1 MKNVSPANNSATKFA
16 ALGKLRVKAMRKL
29 ISQRWTIARSLF
41 MSLLLLSVALMP
53 ALAPLA
59 QKKEGPAQV
68 TGVSSHKSGESTV
81 VTVSADAPLTRTQTW
96 QDEEGFHL
104 VMPNTGP
111 GSLKALPRGV
121 TVRNLG
127 RSLEVVVAVKKGA
140 GVTVDPQFN
149 RLNLIVNGQVDT
161 SRGETSLSAPSVKQ
175 NVDARSVEAEST
187 DSAPARQPRQQR
199 VEREAQPFNSS
210 QESTSPQYNTPRLT
224 APANTLPSPQSLN
237 PSPTPLV
244 SQPQTNPSPNT
255 GLIPQQ
261 QQPNAAS
268 TAPATGENAAPA
280 PVPADVNNSQESG
293 GIFSALFS
301 TTGMLVL
308 LFIGLAVLFV
318 VRRRQ
323 TGEGSEDVEEK
334 DKEKDVVV
342 LSPVADAVAEERPKK
357 ERRRW
362 SRRASD
368 QALVKRNVTG
378 NQEMEAVAE
387 GAMEKRG
394 SVAVASAQTALF
406 GAYRVDQE
414 VGKLILGQAHRM
426 DVLASRA
433 PDDRRAIETSL
444 IKALTAPESGE
455 EGRQR
460 ARMALEEYG
469 FVARQCASLLLAN
482 NAYDRASAARVL
494 GEVSPQSSMPFLLE
508 ALYDSEAIVRSEAV
522 KSLGLLK
529 MPSAIGALLDMAR
542 RHPEMPSALI
552 SDALNACTF
561 QSLDFLDM
569 PSFDL
574 PLLDA
579 GDETVYAGEI
589 THLDP
594 SAAVEE
600 LPEWFEDEELTESLA
615 RLSET
620 DVEARASAARRLSQ
634 FPVQRSVEAL
644 TAIAENDEESSV
656 RAAAV
661 TSLGEI
667 AHESVFAPIIMAFG
681 DEAREVR
688 AAAARALSRMDFD
701 RAEAYVRL
709 IETADAERLRKV
721 AQACIKAGMASQAI
735 ERLISEDRRLAY
747 EAFSLLSLVAKSGE
761 IEPLV
766 DAICDHGELNVRLA
780 LVRLLGTAGE
790 PEVATT
796 LRHLAV
802 RDGLPEK
809 VRSSIME
816 VIYKM
821 DQMAEVG
828 S

>member
-1 MKNVSPANNSATKFA
+1 
-16 ALGKLRVKAMRKL
+16 
-29 ISQRWTIARSLF
+29 
-41 MSLLLLSVALMP
+41 MP

-59 QKKEGPAQV
+59 QKKEGPVQV

-96 QDEEGFHL
+96 QDDEGFHL
-104 VMPNTGP
+104 SLIGAGP

-121 TVRNLG
+121 IVRNLG
-127 RSLEVVVAVKKGA
+127 RSLEVVVPVKKGV

-149 RLNLIVNGQVDT
+149 HLNLIVNGQIDT
-161 SRGETSLSAPSVKQ
+161 SRGEASLSAPSVKQ
-175 NVDARSVEAEST
+175 NVETRSAEAQPNYE
-187 DSAPARQPRQQR
+187 PQVRQPRQPR
-199 VEREAQPFNSS
+199 VEREAEPFNSS
-210 QESTSPQYNTPRLT
+210 QDSTTPQYNTTRATPQ
-224 APANTLPSPQSLN
+224 ANTLSSPPTAPLN
-237 PSPTPLV
+237 LSPTPSV
-244 SQPQTNPSPNT
+244 SQQQLAQPQANPSPNAA
-255 GLIPQQ
+255 LIPPQQ
-261 QQPNAAS
+261 QPGDAS

-280 PVPADVNNSQESG
+280 PVPADVNSSQESG

-301 TTGMLVL
+301 TTGVLVL
-308 LFIGLAVLFV
+308 LFVGLAALFV

-323 TGEGSEDVEEK
+323 SDEGSEDVEEK
-334 DKEKDVVV
+334 GMEKDVVV
-342 LSPVADAVAEERPKK
+342 LSPVTDAVAAERPKK

-368 QALVKRNVTG
+368 HSLAKRDVAS
-378 NQEMEAVAE
+378 NQETEAVTE

-394 SVAVASAQTALF
+394 SVAPVSAQPALF

-414 VGKLILGQAHRM
+414 VGKLVLGQAHRM

-482 NAYDRASAARVL
+482 NAYDRASSARVL
-494 GEVSPQSSMPFLLE
+494 GEVSSQSSMPFLLE

-529 MPSAIGALLDMAR
+529 LPSAIGALLDMAR

-594 SAAVEE
+594 SAAVAD
-600 LPEWFEDEELTESLA
+600 LPEWFEDEELAESLA

-620 DVEARASAARRLSQ
+620 DTEARASAARRLSQ

-667 AHESVFAPIIMAFG
+667 AHESVFAPVIMAFG

-709 IETADAERLRKV
+709 IEMADAERLRKV

-766 DAICDHGELNVRLA
+766 DAICEHGEVNVRLA
-780 LVRLLGTAGE
+780 LIRLLGTAGE
-790 PEVATT
+790 PEIATT

-816 VIYKM
+816 VVYKM
-821 DQMAEVG
+821 DQVVG
-828 S
+828 VES

>member
-1 MKNVSPANNSATKFA
+1 MKNVSPANNSARKFA
-16 ALGKLRVKAMRKL
+16 AQGKLWVKAMRNLTPQRRKL
-29 ISQRWTIARSLF
+29 AARALT
-41 MSLLLLSVALMP
+41 MSLLLLSVALTP
-53 ALAPLA
+53 ILAPFA
-59 QKKEGPAQV
+59 QKKEGTVKV
-68 TGVSSHKSGESTV
+68 TGVSSHKSGDGTV

-104 VMPNTGP
+104 TLPNAGP
-111 GSLKALPRGV
+111 GDLKGLPRGV

-127 RSLEVVVAVKKGA
+127 KSLEVVVALKKGA

-149 RLNLIVNGQVDT
+149 HLNLIVNGAVDA
-161 SRGETSLSAPSVKQ
+161 SQGEASLAAPSVKS
-175 NVDARSVEAEST
+175 NAEANGVEAQPNY
-187 DSAPARQPRQQR
+187 SAPSRQPRAQR
-199 VEREAQPFNSS
+199 AVPEAEPASSSSKSNPFL
-210 QESTSPQYNTPRLT
+210 EYTPRSSSPSTATLPLAPAVQPT
-224 APANTLPSPQSLN
+224 APVTTQPVPQASAAPN
-237 PSPTPLV
+237 NATPA
-244 SQPQTNPSPNT
+244 
-255 GLIPQQ
+255 QQ
-261 QQPNAAS
+261 QLV
-268 TAPATGENAAPA
+268 PATSDGTAAP
-280 PVPADVNNSQESG
+280 PAAVVETKPEESG
-293 GIFSALFS
+293 GFFSSLFS

-308 LFIGLAVLFV
+308 MFIGLGVLLI
-318 VRRRQ
+318 VRRRASD
-323 TGEGSEDVEEK
+323 GLEDVEEK
-334 DKEKDVVV
+334 DKDKDVVV
-342 LSPVADAVAEERPKK
+342 LAPVGDAVAEERPKK
-357 ERRRW
+357 ERRRR

-368 QALVKRNVTG
+368 QSLVKASTVS
-378 NQEMEAVAE
+378 NQEMEMVTE
-387 GAMEKRG
+387 GAMEKR
-394 SVAVASAQTALF
+394 AVTAAAQPALF

-414 VGKLILGQAHRM
+414 VGKLVLGQAHRM

-455 EGRQR
+455 EGRSR
-460 ARMALEEYG
+460 AREALEEYG

-482 NAYDRASAARVL
+482 NAYDRASSARVL
-494 GEVSPQSSMPFLLE
+494 GEVSSQSSMPFLLE
-508 ALYDSEAIVRSEAV
+508 ALYDSEIIVRSEAV

-542 RHPEMPSALI
+542 RHPEMPSSII
-552 SDALNACTF
+552 SNALNACTF

-574 PLLDA
+574 PLLES
-579 GDETVYAGEI
+579 GDETSYAGEI

-600 LPEWFEDEELTESLA
+600 LPEWFEDEELAESLA
-615 RLSET
+615 RLKET
-620 DVEARASAARRLSQ
+620 DVEARASAARRLAQ

-644 TAIAENDEESSV
+644 TAIAENDVEAAV

-661 TSLGEI
+661 TSLSEI
-667 AHESVFAPIIMAFG
+667 AHESVFAPVIMAFG

-709 IETADAERLRKV
+709 IETADAEKLQKV

-747 EAFSLLSLVAKSGE
+747 EAFSLLSLLAKSGE

-766 DAICDHGELNVRLA
+766 DAICDHGEVNVRLA
-780 LVRLLGTAGE
+780 IVRLLGTSGG

-816 VIYKM
+816 AVYKM
-821 DQMAEVG
+821 DQLAEVR